1 MRDLANEEH
10 GFDISIQRRRRVRC
24 HDENDQSSNTSS
36 RVTLH
41 FPGQNAAEVWRLS
54 MDFDEITWKSMF
66 TIDMNVAV
74 LLRLLD
80 IIHEALCDDTI
91 LSKR

>member
-1 MRDLANEEH
+1 MRELANEEH
-10 GFDISIQRRRRVRC
+10 GFDVSIQRRRLIGCRAKS
-24 HDENDQSSNTSS
+24 DQSSITSS

-54 MDFDEITWKSMF
+54 MILDETIWKSMF
-66 TIDMNVAV
+66 TIDMFVAV

-80 IIHEALCDDTI
+80 IIHEALCEDTV